1 MSEAETQVSHIRIL
15 FVFSDMGSLKIHD
28 INTPYQSIAA
38 ERELGFYNL
47 TSEEKFYA
55 LLKLNKI
62 AVKLNGGRPLKTPQG
77 KGIIIRKPK
86 P

>member
-1 MSEAETQVSHIRIL
+1 
-15 FVFSDMGSLKIHD
+15 MGSLKLYG

-38 ERELGFYNL
+38 ERQQLFYNL
-47 TSEEKFYA
+47 SSEEKFYA

-77 KGIIIRKPK
+77 KGIIIRKPNTK
-86 P
+86 N